1 MPSTDSGKA
10 SPRRALSKLRRNKG
24 PSVSTNSL
32 ASGSGDGE
40 ENAENGGLRASMDI
54 AIDKL
59 KERTKR
65 NGDSRRNSKDD
76 GTSRLAGFLPRR
88 KRGSRQEDDG
98 LERRLSA
105 LSGEASNSNL
115 ALSISGNRSDVSLPD
130 DSGHSSLLTDD
141 NSDTERK
148 PIRPTLSP
156 HQSHA
161 GYLTLSSPE
170 LHAQSQSV
178 ITANDAFDTSSS
190 DALRS
195 TASIP
200 HIVEPTDTEPFPTI
214 SPVCTIDRNPSPADK
229 LKGAF
234 RLPRKQPA
242 GDTDS
247 IKSGGGGVGGLGSFF
262 RPKSRR
268 GSLASQVSNEPTRV
282 EEESS
287 VADPEVSVPESQ
299 PQPEAIPAQTGKS
312 EERPETP
319 QQQVRGRSRINT
331 DCLPATPPNLV
342 DTPTTLVTPPTPT
355 DPSAEFPRR
364 AVTSNQDPSS
374 PPGRPLSSVES
385 IRHRRAQSAK
395 LPSKLSN
402 AIALPLT
409 PTVEEA
415 KTPGGTLTQPTS
427 ATGFFS
433 SFITAATKA
442 ADQLQLNINT
452 INKSKADSQQS
463 TEEQARE
470 EAIPG
475 AGSLD
480 TRVESE
486 QRQRAVDTLG
496 AGDLSLSHLG
506 VSEDPSPMSST
517 VTLPQQDSTTQNGS
531 SSQKVEEEAA
541 ARAVSVAYEKPLQ
554 NVISQATGRPIS
566 VASNDHLTLNG
577 EQSPPRSGNEI
588 DSIKRSSSVRS
599 KLSGRTRK
607 HRASSA
613 TTGTVNTIG
622 AAMQSSAAGLAN
634 PSIHG
639 AGHRLTGF
647 AVASSK
653 RNKDFHQLFRSV
665 PEDDYLIEDYSAALQ
680 KDILLHGRLYVSEG
694 HVCFSSNILGW
705 VTNLV
710 IGFDEIV
717 SVEKKSTAM
726 IFPNAIVIQ
735 TLQARNTFASFVAR
749 DSTYELII
757 GIWKISHPN
766 LKSSLNG
773 VALDDAGTGDKTEVA
788 DPEAF
793 EEDSADGSD
802 DEVYDED
809 EDDDAGSFTDVGTT
823 LSAAGSEAGD
833 APLSRK
839 ASAQPVNGTVQT
851 NGAQSKGLEGIEAA
865 VTGAVVSADCPGPA
879 THPPTECADVPDH
892 YDRPLT
898 DTTIPAPLG
907 KVYSLMY
914 GSASGAFMRKWLVE
928 DQKSRELNMTDDK
941 IGLDNDHRTM
951 TFDYIKPLN
960 APVGPRQTKCITTV
974 NLIAFDLEKAVTID
988 CSTATPDV
996 PSGSVF
1002 TTKTRYCLMWG
1013 PGNSTRVI
1021 ANCTVEWTGKSWLKG
1036 PIEKGANDGQTEY
1049 VKSITAALRA
1059 AVTTKPVVVIAK
1071 GTAKKGRR
1079 RSKKEA
1085 SDGDAALAQR
1095 DAVIA
1100 VAEQKAA
1107 SWGLLEPLYQIL
1119 EPFAALLRPFI
1130 TSQVVI
1136 AVLVALLVYT
1146 WLVPPHRG
1154 GGGGVG
1160 VGMPAYSRP
1169 ERVAAYEEIG
1179 RREESELWD
1188 WLEDRVGLDYLH
1200 APSSSIS
1207 DEQRRERL
1215 KVLGAKGMGRKLAG
1229 ERMSQ
1234 REVDEAIRTTEEK
1247 LAVLK
1252 EGVARKREGKGS
1264 TRREEL

>member
-1 MPSTDSGKA
+1 MPSTESGKS
-10 SPRRALSKLRRNKG
+10 SPRRALSKLRRSKG

-32 ASGSGDGE
+32 ANGSGDSE
-40 ENAENGGLRASMDI
+40 DNAENGGLRASMDV
-54 AIDKL
+54 AIDKF

-65 NGDSRRNSKDD
+65 NGDSRRNSKDE
-76 GTSRLAGFLPRR
+76 GSSRLRSLLPRS

-105 LSGEASNSNL
+105 LSGEASNSSP
-115 ALSISGNRSDVSLPD
+115 ALFISGNRSDVSLPD

-148 PIRPTLSP
+148 PLRPTLSP

-170 LHAQSQSV
+170 LHAQNQSV
-178 ITANDAFDTSSS
+178 ITANNLPFDTPT
-190 DALRS
+190 DVLQP
-195 TASIP
+195 TTSIP
-200 HIVEPTDTEPFPTI
+200 HINEPTDTEPFPTI
-214 SPVCTIDRNPSPADK
+214 SPVSTIDRNPSPAEK

-234 RLPRKQPA
+234 RLPRKQPL
-242 GDTDS
+242 GDTES
-247 IKSGGGGVGGLGSFF
+247 VKSGGSGAGGLGNLF

-268 GSLASQVSNEPTRV
+268 GSIASQA
-282 EEESS
+282 SS
-287 VADPEVSVPESQ
+287 EQTKGDEATSVGDPDISVPNLHARL
-299 PQPEAIPAQTGKS
+299 EAVAAQKENS
-312 EERPETP
+312 EERPKTA

-331 DCLPATPPNLV
+331 NSLPATPPNLV

-355 DPSAEFPRR
+355 DPSAEFPRS
-364 AVTSNQDPSS
+364 AVTSDPDQASS
-374 PPGRPLSSVES
+374 PGRPLSSVES

-402 AIALPLT
+402 AISLPLT

-433 SFITAATKA
+433 SFITAASKA
-442 ADQLQLNINT
+442 ADQLQQNINT
-452 INKSKADSQQS
+452 INKNKADSQQPADQEVG
-463 TEEQARE
+463 EEV
-470 EAIPG
+470 IPE

-480 TRVESE
+480 TQKDGVR
-486 QRQRAVDTLG
+486 RTPAVDTLG
-496 AGDLSLSHLG
+496 EGDLSLSHLG
-506 VSEDPSPMSST
+506 IAESTSPMSST
-517 VTLPQQDSTTQNGS
+517 ITLPQQDTTAHSVS
-531 SSQKVEEEAA
+531 SSQKVEEQAA
-541 ARAVSVAYEKPLQ
+541 ARAVSVAYEKPVQ
-554 NVISQATGRPIS
+554 TVISQAAGRPIS
-566 VASNDHLTLNG
+566 VASNDRLTLNG
-577 EQSPPRSGNEI
+577 EQSQSPPRSGNEI
-588 DSIKRSSSVRS
+588 DSIKRSGSVR
-599 KLSGRTRK
+599 T
-607 HRASSA
+607 
-613 TTGTVNTIG
+613 
-622 AAMQSSAAGLAN
+622 
-634 PSIHG
+634 
-639 AGHRLTGF
+639 
-647 AVASSK
+647 SSK

-705 VTNLV
+705 VRNLV
-710 IGFDEIV
+710 IGFDEIA

-735 TLQARNTFASFVAR
+735 TLQARSTFASFVAR

-788 DPEAF
+788 NPEAF
-793 EEDSADGSD
+793 EEDSADGGD

-809 EDDDAGSFTDVGTT
+809 EDDDVGSFTDAGTII
-823 LSAAGSEAGD
+823 SAAGSEAGD
-833 APLSRK
+833 VPLSRK
-839 ASAQPVNGTVQT
+839 TSAQPVNSIVQT
-851 NGAQSKGLEGIEAA
+851 NGVQVKGLESVEAVVA
-865 VTGAVVSADCPGPA
+865 GAVASADFPGPT
-879 THPPTECADVPDH
+879 THAPTECADVSDH

-898 DTTIPAPLG
+898 DMIIAAPLG

-914 GSASGAFMRKWLVE
+914 GPASGAFMRKWLID
-928 DQKSRELNMTDDK
+928 DQKSRELNMIDDK
-941 IGLDNDHRTM
+941 IGLDNEHRTM

-1013 PGNSTRVI
+1013 PGNTTRVI
-1021 ANCTVEWTGKSWLKG
+1021 VNCTIEWTGKSWLKG

-1049 VKSITAALRA
+1049 VRSITAALKA
-1059 AVTTKPVVVIAK
+1059 AVTTKPVVVVAK
-1071 GTAKKGRR
+1071 GTAKKGKR
-1079 RSKKEA
+1079 RSKKEY
-1085 SDGDAALAQR
+1085 SDVDAALAQR

-1107 SWGLLEPLYQIL
+1107 SWGLLEPLHQVL

-1130 TSQVVI
+1130 TSQVII
-1136 AVLVALLVYT
+1136 AVLAVLLLYT

-1154 GGGGVG
+1154 GSG
-1160 VGMPAYSRP
+1160 VGMPGYGRP
-1169 ERVAAYEEIG
+1169 ERVAAYEEIW
-1179 RREESELWD
+1179 RQEESKLWD
-1188 WLEDRVGLDYLH
+1188 WLEDRVGLDHLY
-1200 APSSSIS
+1200 APS
-1207 DEQRRERL
+1207 DQQRERQR
-1215 KVLGAKGMGRKLAG
+1215 VQGAKGMGKRLAD
-1229 ERMSQ
+1229 ERMGQ
-1234 REVDEAIRTTEEK
+1234 RQVDDAIRTTEER
-1247 LAVLK
+1247 LAMLK
-1252 EGVARKREGKGS
+1252 EGVARKRAGKQS
-1264 TRREEL
+1264 PKREEA

>member
-1 MPSTDSGKA
+1 MPSTESGKS
-10 SPRRALSKLRRNKG
+10 SPRRALSKLRRTKG

-32 ASGSGDGE
+32 ANGSGDSE
-40 ENAENGGLRASMDI
+40 DNAENGGLRASMDI
-54 AIDKL
+54 AIDKF

-65 NGDSRRNSKDD
+65 NEDSRRNSKDE
-76 GTSRLAGFLPRR
+76 GTSRLRSLLPRS

-105 LSGEASNSNL
+105 LSGEASNSSP
-115 ALSISGNRSDVSLPD
+115 ALFISGNRSDASLPD
-130 DSGHSSLLTDD
+130 DSGHSSLMTDD

-148 PIRPTLSP
+148 PLRPTLSP

-170 LHAQSQSV
+170 LHAQTQSV
-178 ITANDAFDTSSS
+178 TTANNPPFDTPA
-190 DALRS
+190 DVLQP
-195 TASIP
+195 TTSIP
-200 HIVEPTDTEPFPTI
+200 HINEPTDTEPFPTI
-214 SPVCTIDRNPSPADK
+214 SPVSTIDRNPSAAEK

-234 RLPRKQPA
+234 RLPRKQPLGNIESVKSA
-242 GDTDS
+242 G
-247 IKSGGGGVGGLGSFF
+247 SGAGGLGNLF

-268 GSLASQVSNEPTRV
+268 GSIASQASSEPIKGDEAT
-282 EEESS
+282 S
-287 VADPEVSVPESQ
+287 VGDPDISVPNLHARL
-299 PQPEAIPAQTGKS
+299 EAVAAQKENS
-312 EERPETP
+312 EERPKTA

-331 DCLPATPPNLV
+331 NSLPATPPNLV

-355 DPSAEFPRR
+355 DLSAEFPRS
-364 AVTSNQDPSS
+364 AVTSDPDQPSS
-374 PPGRPLSSVES
+374 PGRPLSSVES

-433 SFITAATKA
+433 SFITAANKA
-442 ADQLQLNINT
+442 ADQLQQNINT
-452 INKSKADSQQS
+452 INKNKADSQQPAEQEVG
-463 TEEQARE
+463 EEIVPEAR
-470 EAIPG
+470 
-475 AGSLD
+475 SLD
-480 TRVESE
+480 TRKESV
-486 QRQRAVDTLG
+486 RRAPAVDTLG
-496 AGDLSLSHLG
+496 EGDLSLSHLG
-506 VSEDPSPMSST
+506 IAESTSPMSST
-517 VTLPQQDSTTQNGS
+517 ITLPQQDTTAHNVS

-541 ARAVSVAYEKPLQ
+541 ARAVSVAYEKPVQ
-554 NVISQATGRPIS
+554 TVISQAAGRPIS
-566 VASNDHLTLNG
+566 VASNDRLTLNG
-577 EQSPPRSGNEI
+577 EQSQSPPRSGNEI
-588 DSIKRSSSVRS
+588 DSIKRSGSVRS
-599 KLSGRTRK
+599 KLSGRTRR

-613 TTGTVNTIG
+613 TTGTVNTI
-622 AAMQSSAAGLAN
+622 AAGIQSSAAGFAS
-634 PSIHG
+634 PGIHG

-710 IGFDEIV
+710 IGFDEIAC
-717 SVEKKSTAM
+717 VEKKSTAM

-788 DPEAF
+788 NPEAF

-809 EDDDAGSFTDVGTT
+809 EDDDVGSFTDAGTM

-833 APLSRK
+833 VPLSRK
-839 ASAQPVNGTVQT
+839 TSAQPVNSIVQT
-851 NGAQSKGLEGIEAA
+851 NGVQVKGLESVEAVVA
-865 VTGAVVSADCPGPA
+865 GAVASADFPGPT
-879 THPPTECADVPDH
+879 THASTECADVPDH

-898 DTTIPAPLG
+898 DIIIAAPLG

-914 GSASGAFMRKWLVE
+914 GPASGAFMRKWLID
-928 DQKSRELNMTDDK
+928 DQKSRELNMIDDK
-941 IGLDNDHRTM
+941 IGLDNEHRTM

-1013 PGNSTRVI
+1013 PGNTTRVI
-1021 ANCTVEWTGKSWLKG
+1021 VNCTIEWTGKSWLKG

-1049 VKSITAALRA
+1049 VRSITAALKA
-1059 AVTTKPVVVIAK
+1059 AVTTKPVVVVAK
-1071 GTAKKGRR
+1071 GTAKKGKR
-1079 RSKKEA
+1079 RSKKDI
-1085 SDGDAALAQR
+1085 SDVDAALAQR

-1107 SWGLLEPLYQIL
+1107 SWGLLEPLHQIL

-1130 TSQVVI
+1130 TSQVII
-1136 AVLVALLVYT
+1136 AVLVVLLLYT

-1154 GGGGVG
+1154 GSG
-1160 VGMPAYSRP
+1160 VGMPGYGRP
-1169 ERVAAYEEIG
+1169 ERVAAYEEIW
-1179 RREESELWD
+1179 RQEESELWD
-1188 WLEDRVGLDYLH
+1188 WLEDRVGLDHLY
-1200 APSSSIS
+1200 APS
-1207 DEQRRERL
+1207 DEQRERQR
-1215 KVLGAKGMGRKLAG
+1215 VLGAKGMGKRLAD
-1229 ERMSQ
+1229 ERMGQ
-1234 REVDEAIRTTEEK
+1234 RQVDDAIRTTEER
-1247 LAVLK
+1247 LAMLK
-1252 EGVARKREGKGS
+1252 EGVARKKAGKQS
-1264 TRREEL
+1264 PKREEA